1 MEASTEQEPTIE
13 ERLAK
18 LYAEMDVIV
27 AAYVDQR
34 AAAVPGVHRGSVESS
49 ILARADGCRCE
60 EFKLV
65 RQLITTAAELAR
77 KHQEADRALPEG

>member
-1 MEASTEQEPTIE
+1 MEPTLE
-13 ERLAK
+13 ERITK
-18 LYAEMDVIV
+18 LHEELKVVI

-49 ILARADGCRCE
+49 ILARADGCICE

-65 RQLITTAAELAR
+65 RQLITTAEELAR
-77 KHQEADRALPEG
+77 KHQEAERAL

>member
-1 MEASTEQEPTIE
+1 MEATEQETIE

-18 LYAEMDVIV
+18 LYAEMDAIV
-27 AAYVDQR
+27 AAYVDKR
-34 AAAVPGVHRGSVESS
+34 AAAVPGVHRGGVEAS

-65 RQLITTAAELAR
+65 RQLITTAEELAR
-77 KHQEADRALPEG
+77 KHQDALPAG